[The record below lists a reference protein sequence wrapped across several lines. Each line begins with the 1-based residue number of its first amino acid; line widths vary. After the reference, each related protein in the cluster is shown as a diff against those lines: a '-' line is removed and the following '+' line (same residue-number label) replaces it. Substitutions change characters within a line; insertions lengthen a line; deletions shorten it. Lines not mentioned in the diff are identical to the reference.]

1 MIMSEIQCSF
11 TIKSGYFRRL
21 NVRMA
26 IRPTPSAPSARDE
39 GSGTVVMSRLQLASV
54 LWLPADKSAR
64 NNDHCFHLICIQ
76 SPP

>member
-1 MIMSEIQCSF
+1 
-11 TIKSGYFRRL
+11 
-21 NVRMA
+21 
-26 IRPTPSAPSARDE
+26 
-39 GSGTVVMSRLQLASV
+39 VVMSTLQLASV